1 MTSAERRALDGSSI
15 YPVARARNVC
25 FCQRPPRERER
36 TREKE
41 IILALAR
48 NYATIQVLNAYNL
61 FRVATAR
68 VSHRPVSERRGG
80 RGKIG
85 EQRGWR
91 VHAHT
96 ACSPVISRRVR
107 KRSTHT
113 HAHAHARRNRISKR
127 EISNALLDIVVIE
140 PMLDHNVISYISFL
154 LAPLSFFLS
163 FFSSLDT
170 NDTYNTRITRTS
182 DTLVNFDAKRQ
193 DPYRLMSIIANDR
206 SAGNRSLIYSCMYT
220 AD

>member
-68 VSHRPVSERRGG
+68 VSCAHTDRPVSERRRGG
-80 RGKIG
+80 KKWASNEAGVYTRIPLA
-85 EQRGWR
+85 RDI
-91 VHAHT
+91 A
-96 ACSPVISRRVR
+96 SREETIDAVAIEFRE
-107 KRSTHT
+107 
-113 HAHAHARRNRISKR
+113 R
-127 EISNALLDIVVIE
+127 EISNAYSISVIE
-140 PMLDHNVISYISFL
+140 RSNPWIVSYTF
-154 LAPLSFFLS
+154 ALSFF
-163 FFSSLDT
+163 
-170 NDTYNTRITRTS
+170 
-182 DTLVNFDAKRQ
+182 
-193 DPYRLMSIIANDR
+193 PSIR
-206 SAGNRSLIYSCMYT
+206 YK
-220 AD
+220 

>member
-68 VSHRPVSERRGG
+68 VSCAHTDRPVSERRRGG
-80 RGKIG
+80 KKSASNEAGVYTRIPLAHPWYRVARGNY
-85 EQRGWR
+85 R
-91 VHAHT
+91 H
-96 ACSPVISRRVR
+96 
-107 KRSTHT
+107 
-113 HAHAHARRNRISKR
+113 RRNRISKR
-127 EISNALLDIVVIE
+127 EISNAYSNEV
-140 PMLDHNVISYISFL
+140 DHSRITSFNVYFPSFFP
-154 LAPLSFFLS
+154 PLSIRMTRI
-163 FFSSLDT
+163 LDEYVT
-170 NDTYNTRITRTS
+170 NTR
-182 DTLVNFDAKRQ
+182 TLVNFYAKQTNFVVSRSSNIVDCRQ
-193 DPYRLMSIIANDR
+193 SLRTIDR
-206 SAGNRSLIYSCMYT
+206 RVIV
-220 AD
+220 D

>member
-1 MTSAERRALDGSSI
+1 MNLVNIHGYSRFKPNSTWMSVNSRFGRDINQTRTIIKAGSIDANVLCWPGMTSAERRALDGSSI

-91 VHAHT
+91 VADAHT

-107 KRSTHT
+107 KRSTH
-113 HAHAHARRNRISKR
+113 A
-127 EISNALLDIVVIE
+127 
-140 PMLDHNVISYISFL
+140 
-154 LAPLSFFLS
+154 
-163 FFSSLDT
+163 
-170 NDTYNTRITRTS
+170 
-182 DTLVNFDAKRQ
+182 
-193 DPYRLMSIIANDR
+193 
-206 SAGNRSLIYSCMYT
+206 
-220 AD
+220 